1 MKRVDICASD
11 DFETIALLTGA
22 IRELGGRAEGGDGSV
37 GVGLHRYRFP
47 EGELTVFVDSWSV
60 DIAGP
65 GAVVDRVL
73 AAMDAA
79 E

>member
-1 MKRVDICASD
+1 MNRVDICVSD

-22 IRELGGRAEGGDGSV
+22 IRELGGRVEGGDWAI

-47 EGELTVFVDSWSV
+47 EGELTVFVDAWSV

-65 GAVVDRVL
+65 DELVDRVV
-73 AAMDAA
+73 AAQDAQ